1 MRGNHEN
8 QYIDNTQ
15 ENELKAWLFALGEIR
30 PKLVMIY
37 TIDRDTPAN
46 SLEKIPN
53 ETLESIAEKVRNIGI
68 DAKVY

>member
-1 MRGNHEN
+1 
-8 QYIDNTQ
+8 
-15 ENELKAWLFALGEIR
+15 
-30 PKLVMIY
+30 MIY